1 MSLLS
6 KAAGWLFGGSGG
18 ATAEKALDVA
28 DKAFY
33 TEEERSSK
41 DAADLAS
48 ARAMQ
53 SAPTSG
59 RFDSFVD
66 GVSRL
71 VRPGVTLWLCGGFI
85 GWWTLPDVK
94 TISEY
99 WQNVFMIVLTF
110 WFGGRAILKDLPQ
123 AIRMLRGR

>member
-6 KAAGWLFGGSGG
+6 KAAGWLFGGGG

-33 TEEERSSK
+33 TAEERATE

-48 ARAMQ
+48 ARSFA
-53 SAPTSG
+53 APSDNPG
-59 RFDSFVD
+59 AINQIVD
-66 GVSRL
+66 ATNRL
-71 VRPGVTLWLCGGFI
+71 IRPGVTIWLVGGFV
-85 GWWTLPDVK
+85 GWWPLPVPGSIDP
-94 TISEY
+94 Y
-99 WQNVFMIVLTF
+99 WQNVFMLVLTF

-123 AIRMLRGR
+123 AIKLIRGK